1 MEIEVKALENEVISI
16 SFTEIADGLSK
27 GCTLTMTSTEAET
40 LKNQIDEVLKGLEYN
55 SGIDEYVWNPR
66 SKRHEI
72 VKKKDLLPSEIYLRT
87 HLP

>member
-16 SFTEIADGLSK
+16 SFTEIADGFPK

-40 LKNQIDEVLKGLEYN
+40 LKNQIDEVLKGLEY

-66 SKRHEI
+66 SQRHEI
-72 VKKKDLLPSEIYLRT
+72 VRK
-87 HLP
+87 